1 MKELDLYDY
10 HFIDAEVKRLE
21 MIQESL
27 GSDIA
32 SYMDMMEDK
41 GWVDD
46 LQSAKE
52 IFASFAVAVKR
63 NTQQLDRTIDD
74 LKKFNTRELN
84 SANHRDKGNKI
95 KPEFDYEFM
104 KQYAVYE

>member
-1 MKELDLYDY
+1 MKKLDLYDY
-10 HFIDAEVKRLE
+10 HFIDKEVKLLE

-27 GSDIA
+27 SSDLS
-32 SYMDMMEDK
+32 SYVDIMEDK

-63 NTQQLDRTIDD
+63 NAKQISRSIDA
-74 LKKFNTRELN
+74 LKEANTRNLN
-84 SANHRDKGNKI
+84 TTNNRGKDNQI

-104 KQYAVYE
+104 RQYAVYD